1 MVTLILADGTKLTGF
16 TQNGNN
22 FVSKEKVD
30 ESKFT
35 GNLSTLTIDDE
46 ETQKVLNNA
55 ELIQQVEYSD
65 GFYLCFREKTAE
77 ELLTESI
84 TDIQLA
90 MADIYEQML
99 GGN

>member
-16 TQNGNN
+16 TENGSNY
-22 FVSKEKVD
+22 VSKKKVD

-35 GNLSTLTIDDE
+35 NNLSTLTIDDGE
-46 ETQKVLNNA
+46 NQRVLNNV
-55 ELIQQVEYSD
+55 ELIQQVEYAD
-65 GFYLCFREKTAE
+65 GFYLCFREKTQE
-77 ELLTESI
+77 ELVAESI